1 MKIFGSFVGLC
12 LIDREIQG
20 FREPLAPSWRAAG
33 AHSTVRKEEDSI
45 FSVHKNKP
53 FRIDPFHDLL
63 FILVDINSKGFYL
76 IHA

>member
-33 AHSTVRKEEDSI
+33 AHSTVKKEEDSI
-45 FSVHKNKP
+45 FSVHKNYS
-53 FRIDPFHDLL
+53 FRIDRFYDLL
-63 FILVDINSKGFYL
+63 FILTDIMSKGFYL
-76 IHA
+76 VHA